1 VIRHDR
7 ARGNTNLPEGTEMTY
22 RKRSYV
28 EHVAVRVKDIQ
39 WHIRFFRE
47 ALGMTI
53 RAVDGDADHPK
64 QVWTIGGVQLMS
76 DPGFA
81 GPEGRLAHLG
91 VMTEDLEAAL
101 VAAYAW
107 EGVKAMPQGRNWLA
121 LPDGLCVEVMQ
132 ATVPAVEQALA
143 IDPRA

>member
-1 VIRHDR
+1 M
-7 ARGNTNLPEGTEMTY
+7 PY
-22 RKRSYV
+22 QKKSYV
-28 EHVAVRVKDIQ
+28 EHVAVRVRDIH

-53 RAVDGDADHPK
+53 RETDGPPSSPR
-64 QVWTIGGVQLMS
+64 QVWTVGGVQLMA
-76 DPGFA
+76 DPEFA

-101 VAAYAW
+101 AAACAW
-107 EGVKAMPQGRNWLA
+107 EGVTAMPQGRNWLA
-121 LPDGLCVEVMQ
+121 LPDGLCVELIQ
-132 ATVPAVEQALA
+132 AKNDAVAAALA